1 MAKTKIKSNDN
12 QLEKIV
18 ALEQKTIELED
29 RLKRSLADYANLEK
43 RIESQRQLFIT
54 LTTTAIITKM
64 IEILDDLYLS
74 FNHLQDQG
82 LKMAI
87 DKFINVLKSEGVEEI
102 EVQNKEFDPQTMD
115 CIEVVEGKENQVISV
130 KKAGY
135 KLNGHV
141 IRPAQVSVG
150 KSTDQNIIN

>member
-141 IRPAQVSVG
+141 IRPSQVVVG
-150 KSTDQNIIN
+150 KSDPITN

>member
-1 MAKTKIKSNDN
+1 MTKIKTKINDD
-12 QLEKIV
+12 QVEKLM
-18 ALEQKTIELED
+18 ALEQKSLELED

-43 RIESQRQLFIT
+43 RIESQRQLFVT
-54 LTTTAIITKM
+54 LATTAIVIKM

-74 FNHLQDQG
+74 YNHLKDEG

-102 EVQNKEFDPQTMD
+102 NVTNQEFNPETM
-115 CIEVVEGKENQVISV
+115 EALEAVEGPENQVISV
-130 KKAGY
+130 KKPGY

-150 KSTDQNIIN
+150 KSGQINN